1 MRHVSDKP
9 RRGNQNTI
17 LCSVTFPKILPFMGY
32 VKDGAGR
39 QATDNII
46 IGGMC
51 IACWTIKATDTTWNM

>member
-1 MRHVSDKP
+1 
-9 RRGNQNTI
+9 
-17 LCSVTFPKILPFMGY
+17 MGY